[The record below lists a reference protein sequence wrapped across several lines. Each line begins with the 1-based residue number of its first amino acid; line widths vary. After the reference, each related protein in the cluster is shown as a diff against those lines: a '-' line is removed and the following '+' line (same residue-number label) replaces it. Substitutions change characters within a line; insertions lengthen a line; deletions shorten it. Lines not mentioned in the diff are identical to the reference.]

1 MKRSQI
7 NAAFRDASACFARHH
22 WTLPPSPRW
31 DITDFGL
38 GDFDRHG
45 LTLVNL
51 AEEPEYCEKL
61 MYARRGQTTPCH
73 THAKKKEDIICR
85 SGELTL
91 ELWPAKPAS
100 PSIPPGGLT
109 VRVNGTSHELAPG
122 EKLVLPAGSRV
133 TLVPGVWHAF
143 YPSSDECIIGEVSTA
158 NDDLHDNFFLNPDI
172 GRFPGIEE
180 DEPAAIRLVS
190 EPA

>member
-1 MKRSQI
+1 MKRSDI
-7 NAAFRDASACFARHH
+7 NRAFRDAAACFAAHH
-22 WTLPPSPRW
+22 WTLPPNAAW

-38 GDFDRHG
+38 GDFARHG
-45 LTLVNL
+45 LTLINL

-61 MYARRGQTTPCH
+61 MYARRGQTTPGH

-91 ELWPAKPAS
+91 ELWAVRPGPDAVQPAS
-100 PSIPPGGLT
+100 FT
-109 VRVNGTSHELAPG
+109 VPVNGLPHVLRSG

-133 TLVPGVWHAF
+133 TLIPGIWHAF
-143 YPSSDECIIGEVSTA
+143 YPSSEECIIGEVSTA
-158 NDDLHDNFFLNPDI
+158 NDDVNDNIFTNPDI

-180 DEPAAIRLVS
+180 DEPAALRLLS
-190 EPA
+190 EK